1 VDIGY
6 DMAKYQLI
14 AKINRM
20 LGPAPAPPRVAGAA
34 S

>member
-1 VDIGY
+1 
-6 DMAKYQLI
+6 MAKYQLL

-20 LGPAPAPPRVAGAA
+20 LPPVASRVAGAA

>member
-1 VDIGY
+1 
-6 DMAKYQLI
+6 MAKHQLL

-20 LGPAPAPPRVAGAA
+20 LGPSPPAAPRVAGAA